1 MINNFAHRAQRATT
15 VTTLAGIAMITGF
28 LDRAG
33 GNRQTTFGS
42 WWNAR
47 TGHHLGWRR
56 GPRNRGN
63 RLHRSR
69 CHALPQ
75 PNSVNEAYRG
85 GSSTAS

>member
-1 MINNFAHRAQRATT
+1 MITNFAHRAQRATT

-33 GNRQTTFGS
+33 GT
-42 WWNAR
+42 AK
-47 TGHHLGWRR
+47 RR
-56 GPRNRGN
+56 SDRGGTLEQVIIWLRRSPRNRGN